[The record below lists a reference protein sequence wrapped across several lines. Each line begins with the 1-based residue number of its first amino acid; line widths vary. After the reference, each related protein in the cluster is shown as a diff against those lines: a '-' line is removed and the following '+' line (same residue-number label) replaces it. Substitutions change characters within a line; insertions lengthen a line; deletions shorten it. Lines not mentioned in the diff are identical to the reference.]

1 MCAES
6 NENATEKLVG
16 VTMATTP
23 RVELETGMTAK
34 NTLAFLLLAALPLP
48 ALAQQSGD
56 PAALV
61 NSFIGT
67 AHGGNVF
74 PGATV
79 PFGMVQFSPEAT
91 PVRSPSGK
99 DRPIAAPGGYE
110 YRATA
115 LRGFSLTNV
124 EGWGCAGASGDI
136 PFMPIA
142 EAVTQSPSL
151 DFRHNY
157 AAGFS
162 HADEKASPGN
172 YRVALA
178 SGVSVELTAST
189 RTGAAVFQFP
199 AGKPAAVLVRT
210 SDSEVGSTAAHTA
223 IDSKQKMV
231 TGSVT
236 SGNFCGY
243 IDTEDRRPYYTLYFA
258 ASFDAPFAATG
269 AWHDGTVTPGGLAAE
284 GGTGFGPKGFPESGH
299 GSGVWVG
306 FAPGTREVRLQVG
319 ISYVSEANARANLQA
334 ESGRFEALREQA
346 RSDWNK
352 RLGQIEIEGGTP
364 DERTVFTTALY
375 HSLMTPTTASDVNG
389 EYAGMDGKAH
399 RVDGSQHT
407 QYANFSGWDVYRSQ
421 LQLVTWLDPAVGSD
435 IAQSLLNQSREN
447 GGAWDRWTHNS
458 GATHVMNGDPAAPAV
473 ADIYAF
479 GGRGFDARAS
489 LASLVHAA
497 DLPTPADLSHA
508 GCPVECAGE
517 RPGLDQWLKLHYI
530 PVGAPAWGPAAD
542 SLEDVTDEFAISAL
556 AGRLGEHEL
565 QQRFLLRAQY
575 WHNLWNPK
583 AAPEGGYFENRN
595 ADGSWALVKD
605 DNDKSPRPFTP
616 ATEDGFVEGTAA
628 QYVWMLPF
636 NVKGLF
642 AAMGGTEKAA
652 ARLDRFF
659 YNEQGQPA
667 VTEAGPL
674 HAELNNEPSI
684 ESPWLYDWAGQPW
697 KTQQL
702 VRQVLNTIWKN
713 APDGIPGNDDLGE
726 MSSWA
731 VFASLGLY
739 PEIPG
744 RAELV
749 LGSPL
754 FPRAVVHRPG
764 GDVRI
769 TAEGAAPGAPYVHS
783 LSVDGKPWQQTWL
796 TESFAANGGTLKF
809 HLAPTPNKTWGAG
822 PNSMPPSFE

>member
-1 MCAES
+1 MTL
-6 NENATEKLVG
+6 N
-16 VTMATTP
+16 
-23 RVELETGMTAK
+23 RV
-34 NTLAFLLLAALPLP
+34 LAPCLLALL
-48 ALAQQSGD
+48 SG
-56 PAALV
+56 AAFAEQPSDAAARV
-61 NSFIGT
+61 NPFIGT

-79 PFGMVQFSPEAT
+79 PFGMVQFTPEAT
-91 PVRSPSGK
+91 PTRAN
-99 DRPIAAPGGYE
+99 RPIAAPGGYD

-124 EGWGCAGASGDI
+124 EGWGCAGGSGDI

-142 EAVTQSPSL
+142 EPVGGSPSV
-151 DFRHNY
+151 DFRHSY
-157 AAGFS
+157 VASFS
-162 HADEKASPGN
+162 HADEQASPGL
-172 YRVALA
+172 YQVALGT
-178 SGVSVELTAST
+178 GVTVQLTAST
-189 RTGAAVFQFP
+189 RTGAALVQFP

-210 SDSEVGSTAAHTA
+210 SDSEAGSTAAHTA
-223 IDSKQKMV
+223 IDPQQRLI
-231 TGSVT
+231 TGQVT

-243 IDTEDRRPYYTLYFA
+243 IGTEDRRPYYTLYFA
-258 ASFDAPFAATG
+258 AGFDQPFAHTG
-269 AWHDGTVTPGGLAAE
+269 AWHDGTVSPGALTAD
-284 GGTGFGPKGFPESGH
+284 GGTGFGPKGFAESGH

-306 FAPGTREVRLQVG
+306 FADGTREVRVNVG
-319 ISYVSEANARANLQA
+319 ISYVSEANARANLAA
-334 ESGRFEALREQA
+334 EGGRFEALRDRARQA
-346 RSDWNK
+346 WNK

-364 DERTVFTTALY
+364 EERTVFTTALY
-375 HSLMTPTTASDVNG
+375 HSLMTPTTASDLDG
-389 EYAGMDGKAH
+389 EYAGMDARPH
-399 RVDGSQHT
+399 RVSGSQET

-421 LQLVTWLDPAVGSD
+421 LQLVTWLDPQVGSD
-435 IAQSLLNQSREN
+435 IAQSLLNQSTQN

-458 GATHVMNGDPAAPAV
+458 GATHVMNGDPAAPAI

-479 GGRGFDARAS
+479 GGRNFDARAS

-497 DLPTPADLSHA
+497 EAPTPADLSHA

-542 SLEDVTDEFAISAL
+542 SLEDVTDEFALSAL
-556 AGRLGEHEL
+556 AGRLGERDV
-565 QQRFLLRAQY
+565 QRRFLARAQY
-575 WHNLWNPK
+575 WRNLWNPQ

-595 ADGSWALVKD
+595 ADGSWALVQD
-605 DNDKSPRPFTP
+605 DNHKAPHPFTP
-616 ATEDGFVEGTAA
+616 ATGDGFVEGTAA

-636 NVKGLF
+636 NVHGLF
-642 AAMGGTEKAA
+642 AAMGGTDKAA
-652 ARLDRFF
+652 ARLDHFF
-659 YNEQGQPA
+659 YNEQGKPA

-702 VRQVLNTIWKN
+702 VRQVLNTIWRN

-744 RAELV
+744 RAEFV
-749 LGSPL
+749 LGSPV
-754 FPRAVVHRPG
+754 FPSATVHRPG
-764 GDVRI
+764 GDVRV
-769 TAEGAAPGAPYVHS
+769 TASGAAPEAPYVQS
-783 LSVDGKPWQQTWL
+783 LSVGGKPWTKTWL
-796 TESFAANGGTLKF
+796 PESFAAKGGTLEF
-809 HLAPTPNKTWGAG
+809 HLAPAPNKSWGSAA
-822 PNSMPPSFE
+822 NAAPPSFE